1 MLSPETFAVLWGGL
15 LIVTP
20 MLKPP
25 KEPEMPKVKIIS
37 VLETTKHDDAD
48 SEKTSF

>member
-1 MLSPETFAVLWGGL
+1 MLSPEIFAVLWGGM

-25 KEPEMPKVKIIS
+25 KDPEMPKVKTIW
-37 VLETTKHDDAD
+37 VLETTKHDDAE
-48 SEKTSF
+48 SKIILF